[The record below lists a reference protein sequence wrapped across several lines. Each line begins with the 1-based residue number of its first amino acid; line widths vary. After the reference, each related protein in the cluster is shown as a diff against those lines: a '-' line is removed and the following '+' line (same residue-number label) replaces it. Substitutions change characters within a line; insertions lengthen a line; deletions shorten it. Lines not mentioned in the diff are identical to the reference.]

1 MKSREDAA
9 EVESNHIT
17 WNREE
22 RKSEFDKELYS
33 WCHVECTCIR
43 TSIMTVRDESS
54 RCRRHR
60 NRVTLSDCT
69 SRKQRSW
76 MQVEHNNLNICVS
89 KRLWYWFC
97 QLLMRVYSYL
107 GYRGTVLYDS
117 RSREEGFIIF
127 HGLNWMK
134 ESCSRINHSTVKAP
148 LWHLQWFMK
157 LFFAHASFFPRRQS
171 VQYLVTNTFFTH
183 ASFFP
188 RRQSVQYLV
197 TNIFFTH
204 ASFFPRRQSVQ
215 YLVNNSFLNIIIHLI
230 LILLKDCQRLHLIL
244 IEGIIVPP
252 RPHNKLVESRKIMIF
267 WYQLLHIINFLHIS
281 HFVEVFSRYGACPC
295 RTKVWRH

>member
-171 VQYLVTNTFFTH
+171 VQYLV
-183 ASFFP
+183 
-188 RRQSVQYLV
+188 
-197 TNIFFTH
+197 
-204 ASFFPRRQSVQ
+204 
-215 YLVNNSFLNIIIHLI
+215 NNSFLNIIIHLI